1 MIFPLPQGAFKK
13 RSEGL
18 GKAGSMCTIIFYFV
32 LHSQQSMRPGQAMS
46 ILLVILYFL
55 PHCFF
60 NAGCILFNK
69 ISELVDIGGGQSDC
83 LGWGS
88 SPEVRSKVRNCKIRL
103 MAHGTDHR
111 IVAVAARSGYN
122 FFIKRP
128 QVLQ

>member
-69 ISELVDIGGGQSDC
+69 ISELVDIGGGQSDG

-88 SPEVRSKVRNCKIRL
+88 SPEVRNKVRNCKIHL
-103 MAHGTDHR
+103 MAPALITG
-111 IVAVAARSGYN
+111 I
-122 FFIKRP
+122 
-128 QVLQ
+128 LQLKIA